1 MAKVF
6 NRAAHK
12 TATATTGD
20 LTLGAALASTD
31 NLNVCAWDSFS
42 GAGVANNDVVAYL
55 ILDSN
60 GNFEYGTATYLS
72 AGPTLSARTV
82 ERSSIGGV
90 LGTSLITTTGS
101 NTQVIITARRKDLH
115 YVPQALTDLATTAW
129 DMKDGQIATWT
140 LGGNR
145 TLSAPTNRRPGEVYL
160 IVTQDATGGR
170 TITWNAVFKWPNDVP
185 PKLKTTATTGVDVF
199 RFVDDGTNLYGT
211 HVNKVPAFGD
221 TLVMAGTTT
230 LTATDDQK
238 LVTNSGANRTV
249 NLPAPVKGFLF
260 AFYTTG
266 GTLLV
271 DTPGAET
278 INGPNG
284 AVANITMRADTFLVL
299 ECDGTNWI
307 VIADSNYN
315 RRGHQ
320 TLTVGATINWDANL
334 GRSAQV
340 TLNQAGHT
348 MANPTNLIE
357 GEIYDLHLIQD
368 ATGSRTI
375 TTWGTSYKFASGVK
389 PTLTTTAGATDI
401 CSFICRG
408 GVLWGNWGNNYS

>member
-12 TATATTGD
+12 TATASTGD

-31 NLNVCAWDSFS
+31 NLNTCAWDTMS
-42 GAGVANNDVVAYL
+42 GAGIANGDVVAYL

-60 GNFEYGTATYLS
+60 GNFEYGTGTYS
-72 AGPTLSARTV
+72 TTGPSLTSRTV
-82 ERSSIGGV
+82 QRSSIGGV
-90 LGTSLITTTGS
+90 LGTTAITTTGT
-101 NTQVIITARRKDLH
+101 NTQVILTARKEDFQVTSGALVDAAPTTWDLRNIS
-115 YVPQALTDLATTAW
+115 L
-129 DMKDGQIATWT
+129 ATWT
-140 LGGNR
+140 IGGAR
-145 TLSAPTNRRPGEVYL
+145 TLSAPTNLRPGEFYL
-160 IVTQDATGGR
+160 IVTQDGTGSR
-170 TITWNAVFKWPNDVP
+170 TITWNSVYKWPNDVP

-199 RFVDDGTNLYGT
+199 RFICDGTNLYGT
-211 HVNKVPAFGD
+211 HINKVPAFGD

-238 LVTNSGANRTV
+238 VVTNSGANRTV

-307 VIADSNYN
+307 VIADSVYN

-357 GEIYDLHLIQD
+357 GEIYDLHIIQD
-368 ATGSRTI
+368 GTGSRTI

-389 PTLTTTAGATDI
+389 PTLTTAINTTDI

>member
-1 MAKVF
+1 MALIY
-6 NRAAHK
+6 NRAGMSS
-12 TATATTGD
+12 TTGGTGS
-20 LTLGAALASTD
+20 LTLAAALAAGTAINS
-31 NLNVCAWDSFS
+31 CSFDTFAN
-42 GAGVANNDVVAYL
+42 AGVANNEEVAYL

-60 GNFEYGTATYLS
+60 GAWEYGTGIYTT
-72 AGPTLSARTV
+72 AGPALSTRTV
-82 ERSSIGGV
+82 ERSSAGA
-90 LGTSLITTTGS
+90 GTAITCS
-101 NTQVIITARRKDLH
+101 AAVQVFITARKKDLH
-115 YVPQALTDLATTAW
+115 NVAFALTDAATTTW
-129 DMKDGQIATWT
+129 NMRDGMYATWT
-140 LGGNR
+140 IGGNR
-145 TLSAPTNRRPGEVYL
+145 TMAAPTNMRPGEVWMV
-160 IVTQDATGGR
+160 ITQDATGSR

-199 RFVDDGTNLYGT
+199 RFFCDGTNLYGT
-211 HVNKVPAFGD
+211 HINKVPAFGD

-238 LVTNSGANRTV
+238 VITNSGANRTV

-307 VIADSNYN
+307 VIADSNFN

-320 TLTVGATINWDANL
+320 TLTVGATINWDGNL

-348 MANPTNLIE
+348 LANPTNLIE
-357 GEIYDLHLIQD
+357 GEIYDLHIIQD
-368 ATGSRTI
+368 GTGSRTI

-389 PTLTTTAGATDI
+389 PTLTTAINTTDI
-401 CSFICRG
+401 VSFICRG

>member
-1 MAKVF
+1 MALIY
-6 NRAAHK
+6 NRAGMSS
-12 TATATTGD
+12 TTGGTGS
-20 LTLGAALASTD
+20 LTLAAAIAAGTAINSCSYDTFA
-31 NLNVCAWDSFS
+31 N
-42 GAGVANNDVVAYL
+42 AGVANNEVVAYL

-60 GNFEYGTATYLS
+60 GAWEYGTGIYTT
-72 AGPTLSARTV
+72 AGPALSTRTV
-82 ERSSIGGV
+82 ERSSA
-90 LGTSLITTTGS
+90 GTTAITCS
-101 NTQVIITARRKDLH
+101 ASVQVFVTARKKDLH
-115 YVPQALTDLATTAW
+115 YVPAALTDLATTAW
-129 DMKDGQIATWT
+129 DMKDGQIATWAIA
-140 LGGNR
+140 GNR

-185 PKLKTTATTGVDVF
+185 PKLKTGAAAVDVF

-238 LVTNSGANRTV
+238 LVTNSAANRTV

-260 AFYTTG
+260 GFYTTG
-266 GTLLV
+266 GTLLI

-278 INGPNG
+278 INGPTG
-284 AVANITMRADTFLVL
+284 AVANVTLRADTFMIL

-307 VIADSNYN
+307 VIADSNFN

-320 TLTVGATINWDANL
+320 TLTVGATINWDGNL

-348 MANPTNLIE
+348 MANPTNLID
-357 GEIYDLHLIQD
+357 GEIYDLHVIQD
-368 ATGSRTI
+368 GTGSRTI